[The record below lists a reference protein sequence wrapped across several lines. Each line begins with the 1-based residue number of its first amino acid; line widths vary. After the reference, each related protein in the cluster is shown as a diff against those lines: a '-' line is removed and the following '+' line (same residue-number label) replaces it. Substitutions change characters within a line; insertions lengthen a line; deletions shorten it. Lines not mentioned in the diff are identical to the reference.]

1 MSKILKTKQYIK
13 SAMFGLNDALVSTTG
28 VIAGVSFGIN
38 DKRVVVLAGIV
49 TILVEALSMGAGEYM
64 SAHAAEQFEKSGK
77 TGKLSSIKS
86 GLVMWVSYTIGGLV
100 PLMPIILTPLKIGRY
115 AAIIAA
121 LIGLFAL
128 GYYKAKIVG
137 VKPLR
142 SALEV
147 FILGGVT
154 TLIGVVAGVVLRV

>member
-1 MSKILKTKQYIK
+1 
-13 SAMFGLNDALVSTTG
+13 
-28 VIAGVSFGIN
+28 
-38 DKRVVVLAGIV
+38 
-49 TILVEALSMGAGEYM
+49 
-64 SAHAAEQFEKSGK
+64 
-77 TGKLSSIKS
+77 
-86 GLVMWVSYTIGGLV
+86 MWVSYTIGGLV

-121 LIGLFAL
+121 LIGLFTL

-147 FILGGVT
+147 FILGGAT